1 MTKKISVIISL
12 LLAFSFLFV
21 FAGCDSTTE
30 DETTTTTITAKTP
43 LPTDITTSYDEESQV
58 ITDTT
63 YSPEK
68 LQENTAT
75 IFEYFN
81 IHINELK
88 TNKVKAA
95 VDVSVDKGI
104 GRAKDAEG
112 NDLPMSENDYVNA
125 AINSLAGKMLN
136 EDGARVE
143 YADSNIVNDIPIK
156 GAEYVSQITLDEV
169 ESATCVDNG
178 TIRTIV
184 VTLKNPVALAT
195 VEKAYDIG
203 SVQDVLT
210 EFDKADA
217 YMDVT
222 KEPVLT
228 YKDCQIIIT
237 ADVQTDEVL
246 TIEYIKNIDVA
257 TEVTFN
263 GTLADAGVV
272 PVNFRYSSN
281 VRYSLDRTN
290 PAETT
295 TMAES

>member
-30 DETTTTTITAKTP
+30 DETTETTITAKTP
-43 LPTDITTSYDEESQV
+43 LPTDITTSYDEESQLV
-58 ITDTT
+58 TDTT

-68 LQENTAT
+68 LIENTAT

-81 IHINELK
+81 IHVNELK
-88 TNKVKAA
+88 TNAVKAA
-95 VDVSVDKGI
+95 VNVSVGKNI
-104 GRAKDAEG
+104 SKAKDAEG

-125 AINSLAGKMLN
+125 AIASLSGKMLN
-136 EDGARVE
+136 EDGSSVAYE
-143 YADSNIVNDIPIK
+143 DSNIVNDIPVK
-156 GAEYVSQITLDEV
+156 GAAYVSQLTLEEV

-178 TIRTIV
+178 TLRTII
-184 VTLKNPVALAT
+184 VTLKNPVALET

-217 YMDVT
+217 YMNVT

-228 YKDCQIIIT
+228 YKDCQIIIV

-246 TIEYIKNIDVA
+246 SIEYKKNIDVA
-257 TEVTFN
+257 TEVTFQ

-272 PVNFRYSSN
+272 PVTFRYESN
-281 VRYSLDRTN
+281 VKYDLDRTN

>member
-30 DETTTTTITAKTP
+30 DETTETTITAKTP
-43 LPTDITTSYDEESQV
+43 LPTDITTSYDEESQLV
-58 ITDTT
+58 TDTT

-68 LQENTAT
+68 LMENTAT

-81 IHINELK
+81 IHVNELK
-88 TNKVKAA
+88 TNAVKAA
-95 VDVSVDKGI
+95 VNVSVGKNI
-104 GRAKDAEG
+104 SKAKDAEG

-125 AINSLAGKMLN
+125 AIASLSGKMLN
-136 EDGARVE
+136 EDGSSVAYE
-143 YADSNIVNDIPIK
+143 DSNIVNDIPVK
-156 GAEYVSQITLDEV
+156 GAAYVSQLTLEEV

-178 TIRTIV
+178 TLRTII
-184 VTLKNPVALAT
+184 VTLKNPVALET

-217 YMDVT
+217 YMNVT

-228 YKDCQIIIT
+228 YKDCQIIIV
-237 ADVQTDEVL
+237 ADIQTDEVL
-246 TIEYIKNIDVA
+246 SIEYKKNIDVA
-257 TEVTFN
+257 TEVTFQ

-272 PVNFRYSSN
+272 PVTFRYESN
-281 VRYSLDRTN
+281 VKYDLDRTN